1 MKRMRK
7 LISLGIIVIIGIG
20 VCACNIKEN
29 TDNAKNSELVL
40 NERQKEI
47 LEEAGLSTNP
57 EELTYSQK
65 KSIVAIE
72 EMLTAV
78 EKKYNRSFSYDGYV
92 QKGPLE
98 YEHLIAYP
106 SDGDP
111 QTDSFEVRKVEGEN
125 GTEYEDDY
133 TEYVEELI
141 VSSLDNEHIK
151 VFADIYTTE
160 LSAIPTDKKEYN
172 EKVSSWK
179 GVFIY
184 CSNSDEMSRDTEII
198 QQLLENENLR
208 YDCDIIFLKED
219 VIDKLTEY
227 NYTEYLTSDCYVKK
241 EKIRID

>member
-1 MKRMRK
+1 
-7 LISLGIIVIIGIG
+7 
-20 VCACNIKEN
+20 
-29 TDNAKNSELVL
+29 
-40 NERQKEI
+40 
-47 LEEAGLSTNP
+47 
-57 EELTYSQK
+57 
-65 KSIVAIE
+65 
-72 EMLTAV
+72 MLTAV

-133 TEYVEELI
+133 MLVAIRDDYTEYVEELI

-172 EKVSSWK
+172 ENVSSWK

-184 CSNSDEMSRDTEII
+184 CSNNDEMSRDTEII

-227 NYTEYLTSDCYVKK
+227 NYTEYITSDCYVKK